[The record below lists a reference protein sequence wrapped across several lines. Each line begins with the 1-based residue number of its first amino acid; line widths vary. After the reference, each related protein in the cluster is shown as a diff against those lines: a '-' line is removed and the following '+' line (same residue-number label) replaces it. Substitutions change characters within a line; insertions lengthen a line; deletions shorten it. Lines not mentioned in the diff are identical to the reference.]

1 MKILFALF
9 FFIFF
14 GSERLQTNDVIKQ
27 SNYILIQ
34 HIGISS
40 KPILTVL
47 ISYENLV
54 KESYKIFY
62 YQTNKKDY
70 SSLENVVYT
79 YKTDSDINGE
89 FGTFRVQIFVEK
101 EKKIDATLNRN
112 KSILLFDKLIKVLE
126 KGKRNEDLLTRL
138 KRTKEI
144 IEY

>member
-9 FFIFF
+9 IFSFFDNAQ
-14 GSERLQTNDVIKQ
+14 LQTNDVIKQ

-34 HIGISS
+34 HIGVSS

-54 KESYKIFY
+54 KESYKIFC

-70 SSLENVVYT
+70 SRMENVMYT
-79 YKTDSDINGE
+79 YKTENYIDGE
-89 FGTFRVQIFVEK
+89 FGSFRIQLFVEK

-112 KSILLFDKLIKVLE
+112 NSILLFDKLIKVLE
-126 KGKRNEDLLTRL
+126 KGKRNKDLLTRL

-144 IEY
+144 IDY